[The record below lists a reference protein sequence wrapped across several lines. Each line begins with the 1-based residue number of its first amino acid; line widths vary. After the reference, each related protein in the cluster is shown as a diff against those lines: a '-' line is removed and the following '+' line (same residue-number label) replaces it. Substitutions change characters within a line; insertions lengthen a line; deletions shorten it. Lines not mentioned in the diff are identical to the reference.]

1 MYGILGESLP
11 HTLSP
16 FLHREIWN
24 CQYRKLEM
32 SEEKAVQLFLSKQF
46 DGINVTIPY
55 KKLAFEMCDELSDTA
70 KRVGC
75 VNTVVSRSGKL
86 FGYNTDYSGFY
97 ALSRS
102 IGVDFYRKKVVILGT
117 GATSLTVKAVC
128 EDNGARE
135 IVRISRKG
143 ENNYSNIALH
153 KDADIL
159 VNTTPVGMYPEN
171 EKRAVDLTVFESL
184 TAVIDVVYNPLKTRL
199 VLQAEEMKIPCTGG
213 LEMLV
218 SQAVA
223 SAEIFS
229 TKPIP
234 KEKTEAVRK
243 KLMQKSQNIVLVG
256 MPGCGKTTLGKIISK
271 ATGRPFFDTDREI
284 IAREN
289 MSIEDIFKEKGE
301 EYFRNIESAVIE
313 EIGKKLGVIIAC
325 GGGSVLREENR
336 LSLRQNGR
344 VYFINRKLER
354 LSTKGRP
361 LSNGDGALEKLYAQR
376 AKIYRSV
383 CDCEVFSNQETDACA
398 GEVLQDF
405 FS

>member
-1 MYGILGESLP
+1 MYGILGENLP

-32 SEEKAVQLFLSKQF
+32 NREKATQFLLSKQF

-75 VNTVVSRSGKL
+75 VNTVVSRGGKL

-97 ALSRS
+97 KLSRS
-102 IGVDFYRKKVVILGT
+102 IGVDFYRKKVIILGT

-135 IVRISRKG
+135 IIRVSRSG

-153 KDADIL
+153 KDADVLI
-159 VNTTPVGMYPEN
+159 NTTPIGMYPEN
-171 EKRAVDLTVFESL
+171 DGCTVDLSVFEKL

-199 VLQAEEMKIPCTGG
+199 ILQAEEMKIPCTGG
-213 LEMLV
+213 LKMLV
-218 SQAVA
+218 SQAVS
-223 SAEIFS
+223 SAEIF
-229 TKPIP
+229 TGKPIP
-234 KEKTEAVRK
+234 REKSEAVEK
-243 KLMQKSQNIVLVG
+243 KLTQKTQNIVLVG
-256 MPGCGKTTLGKIISK
+256 MPGCGKTTLGKIIAK
-271 ATGRPFFDTDREI
+271 ATGRPFFDTDKEI
-284 IAREN
+284 VAREK
-289 MSIEDIFKEKGE
+289 MRIEDIFKLHGE
-301 EYFRNIESAVIE
+301 EYFRKLESAVIS
-313 EIGKKLGVIIAC
+313 EIGKKTGVIIAC
-325 GGGSVLREENR
+325 GGGSILKEENR
-336 LSLRQNGR
+336 LNLRQNGR
-344 VYFINRKLER
+344 VYFINRKLDK

-376 AKIYRSV
+376 AKIYRAV
-383 CDCEVFSNQETDACA
+383 CDCEIFSNQETDACA
-398 GEVLQDF
+398 GEIIRDF